1 MMTFLPDPVQMIL
14 GAHRLMDFSDHGP
27 LMFAVRQKL
36 TGYPAPPPASCLSGR
51 TVLVT
56 GATAGVGL
64 KAAEEVLRLGARLIL
79 AARNM
84 EKAEKTRQDFLAKVP
99 GAQVLLYELD
109 MDSLGSVDGF
119 VEKLRADGI
128 GRIDVA
134 LLNAGV
140 ILKDRRRV
148 DGGWSQMMQINFRS
162 TAYLA
167 LHLISFLTHEAPD
180 TPADTAAGGPGR
192 LVLVTSE
199 AHAFSGYAP
208 PPADGDAATKTC
220 RSIAGSSPTATVPAF
235 CNPSL
240 HVNAPRLATAAPQGG
255 SDPLPTG
262 TVQVGTAAD
271 KIACCAEC
279 ARLFNCVAWRFVP
292 VYVGDPTDRLPGGF
306 DPWGRGSCDI
316 VYHVGAAA
324 PDPEDGGETPD
335 LCPNGLVGDLLEGS
349 TNPSPSQPLSP
360 PPEEGGGNATHAR
373 SWMNVYYNGW
383 NQGSCGAPVNA
394 FEDGADDGMGDE
406 DTLCPS

>member
-1 MMTFLPDPVQMIL
+1 MPESPGAAAALPLVQGQPAL
-14 GAHRLMDFSDHGP
+14 P
-27 LMFAVRQKL
+27 
-36 TGYPAPPPASCLSGR
+36 PAPPPAQGGQGE
-51 TVLVT
+51 
-56 GATAGVGL
+56 GAA
-64 KAAEEVLRLGARLIL
+64 
-79 AARNM
+79 
-84 EKAEKTRQDFLAKVP
+84 
-99 GAQVLLYELD
+99 
-109 MDSLGSVDGF
+109 
-119 VEKLRADGI
+119 
-128 GRIDVA
+128 
-134 LLNAGV
+134 
-140 ILKDRRRV
+140 
-148 DGGWSQMMQINFRS
+148 
-162 TAYLA
+162 
-167 LHLISFLTHEAPD
+167 
-180 TPADTAAGGPGR
+180 
-192 LVLVTSE
+192 
-199 AHAFSGYAP
+199 AP

-240 HVNAPRLATAAPQGG
+240 HVNAPRLAASAPG
-255 SDPLPTG
+255 SDPEAPPLPTG

-324 PDPEDGGETPD
+324 PDPDDGGETPD

-349 TNPSPSQPLSP
+349 TNPSPSPLSP
-360 PPEEGGGNATHAR
+360 PPEDGGGNATHAR

-406 DTLCPS
+406 DTLCP